1 VSVSLEVE
9 LTSADLK
16 VTLDTASALV
26 EAYNAAGVIETN
38 ERNQL
43 SALLN
48 VISNTTGKAA
58 QNAVNQFEE
67 FASRIADVGAR
78 NLASAALVSVAGDI
92 RSDL

>member
-1 VSVSLEVE
+1 
-9 LTSADLK
+9 
-16 VTLDTASALV
+16 VTLDTASELV
-26 EAYNAAGVIETN
+26 GVYYADGVIATN

-58 QNAVNQFEE
+58 QNAVDQFEK
-67 FASRIADVGAR
+67 FAERIADVGAR
-78 NLASAALVSVAGDI
+78 NLASAALVSVAGDL